1 MSDQSFQSFQPTLTE
16 FLDELAQ
23 NNNREWFKEHKG
35 DYESH
40 VVDPVLDFIR
50 AMQPRLMEISPHLM
64 VEAKKVGGSMFR
76 IYRDTRFSK
85 DKTPYKTHVGIRFP
99 HREFK
104 QRAGPGLYMHISS
117 QNAYLA
123 TGVWHPESHALAKI
137 RAKIDEDRRGWL
149 KARDNKEFRKLY
161 KLTGDRLKGAPRG
174 YKKDHPLIDDLRR
187 KDFVGV
193 RELPVNDLF
202 EKGLPD
208 KLAKS
213 YRTTRP
219 LLQFLAEALEV
230 PF

>member
-1 MSDQSFQSFQPTLTE
+1 MSNQGFKAFQPALTQ

-23 NNNREWFKEHKG
+23 NNNREWFREHKRR
-35 DYESH
+35 YETD

-50 AMQPRLMEISPHLM
+50 AMQPRLMEISPYLM
-64 VEAKKVGGSMFR
+64 VDARKVGGSMFR

-104 QRAGPGLYMHISS
+104 QRTGPGLYLHISS
-117 QNAYLA
+117 QHVYLA
-123 TGVWHPESHALAKI
+123 TGVWHPDSSALTKI
-137 RAKIDEDRRGWL
+137 RAKIDGDPQGWL
-149 KARDNKEFRKLY
+149 KARDNERFRQLY
-161 KLTGDRLKGAPRG
+161 SLAGDSLKGAPRG
-174 YKKDHPLIDDLRR
+174 YQKDHPLLDDLRR

-193 RELPVNDLF
+193 QELPVTSLF
-202 EKGLPD
+202 KKGLPD

-213 YRTTRP
+213 YRVTSP
-219 LLQFLAEALEV
+219 LLRFLAEALQV